1 MPTFFH
7 RFDFLRRQAVEGI
20 DVAVDLLLQLAR
32 VRAGVAL
39 LRVDGFD
46 EVDDIL
52 GRVHGLFGDV
62 GDRANSLTMMWNSA
76 FVSGITARRGWRTSG
91 RSARRGSALISASGT
106 GRGNV
111 LTGAKSHVSHCG
123 SALVGSG
130 EAARG
135 PSIRPA

>member
-1 MPTFFH
+1 MRTFFH
-7 RFDFLRRQAVEGI
+7 DFDFLRRQAVEGI

-76 FVSGITARRGWRTSG
+76 FVSGITARRGWAAQGGTAG
-91 RSARRGSALISASGT
+91 GGAALS
-106 GRGNV
+106 
-111 LTGAKSHVSHCG
+111 
-123 SALVGSG
+123 
-130 EAARG
+130 
-135 PSIRPA
+135 